1 MNWSRGLLR
10 LWIAFTILCVGG
22 AAVALYIEYPRNDA
36 DPAQS
41 TAAPSMGDWVIVN
54 PTFKS
59 EDPKLKEERRDFW
72 KTTVPPVVM
81 LAIGV
86 PAGFF
91 AAGLTLLW
99 IGRGFRR

>member
-59 EDPKLKEERRDFW
+59 EDPKLKRGASRLLENDRA
-72 KTTVPPVVM
+72 PVVM

>member
-1 MNWSRGLLR
+1 
-10 LWIAFTILCVGG
+10 
-22 AAVALYIEYPRNDA
+22 
-36 DPAQS
+36 
-41 TAAPSMGDWVIVN
+41 MGDWVIVN